1 MSVLLQKIKAISD
14 DILVYTGFEIEELTT
29 KQLENISV
37 LIDGKYKEELNNNS
51 LLRGS
56 FNQRI
61 HILEEKQ
68 RVKYENYL
76 STESNKIQNFTTND
90 GVVSVGIHKPDF
102 MN

>member
-1 MSVLLQKIKAISD
+1 MEQSSELSVLLQKIKAISD

-61 HILEEKQ
+61 HILEK
-68 RVKYENYL
+68 
-76 STESNKIQNFTTND
+76 NKELNMKTI
-90 GVVSVGIHKPDF
+90 
-102 MN
+102 